1 MLKKTKDNKFNTLC
15 HHNQMITFVLHVAVC
30 SLANDSLCS
39 IRCDFHKEVRI
50 MSQLRD
56 PNIVQ
61 VLGVLTEGEPLGV
74 IVEYMAEGDLNQFLQ
89 NCVMEGEARRACD
102 RILRYC

>member
-1 MLKKTKDNKFNTLC
+1 
-15 HHNQMITFVLHVAVC
+15 
-30 SLANDSLCS
+30 
-39 IRCDFHKEVRI
+39 

-74 IVEYMAEGDLNQFLQ
+74 IVEYMAEGDLNQFLRSS
-89 NCVMEGEARRACD
+89 VMEGEARCSGDKVVR
-102 RILRYC
+102 

>member
-1 MLKKTKDNKFNTLC
+1 
-15 HHNQMITFVLHVAVC
+15 MISCSVC
-30 SLANDSLCS
+30 F
-39 IRCDFHKEVRI
+39 RCDFHKEVRI

-89 NCVMEGEARRACD
+89 TGVMDGEARCAGD
-102 RILRYC
+102 RTLRCVF

>member
-1 MLKKTKDNKFNTLC
+1 
-15 HHNQMITFVLHVAVC
+15 
-30 SLANDSLCS
+30 
-39 IRCDFHKEVRI
+39 

-89 NCVMEGEARRACD
+89 TCVMEGEARRHGD
-102 RILRYC
+102 RILRYVLYVFPNNSAGS

>member
-1 MLKKTKDNKFNTLC
+1 MKLYTNTHIIRTDPEKHNESSFACLNKILRNF
-15 HHNQMITFVLHVAVC
+15 F
-30 SLANDSLCS
+30 
-39 IRCDFHKEVRI
+39 RCDFHKEVRI

-74 IVEYMAEGDLNQFLQ
+74 IVEYMTEGDLNQFLQ
-89 NCVMEGEARRACD
+89 SYVLDGEQTCPTD
-102 RILRYC
+102 KIMRY

>member
-1 MLKKTKDNKFNTLC
+1 
-15 HHNQMITFVLHVAVC
+15 
-30 SLANDSLCS
+30 
-39 IRCDFHKEVRI
+39 

-102 RILRYC
+102 RILRYCYSLFPV

>member
-1 MLKKTKDNKFNTLC
+1 
-15 HHNQMITFVLHVAVC
+15 
-30 SLANDSLCS
+30 
-39 IRCDFHKEVRI
+39 

-74 IVEYMAEGDLNQFLQ
+74 MVEYMSQGDLNQFLQ
-89 NCVMEGEARRACD
+89 DHVLEGEERNRND
-102 RILRYC
+102 KILRYHSLETKIHSFHYE